1 MRRRRVV
8 KVEAG
13 LLSRL
18 AAQWYGSA
26 PALTSAGST
35 LSFSELNTA
44 ANRIGSGLL
53 GAGLARGDRVGVLAY
68 NTSEVV
74 EAWLGFEKHNLV
86 RAVLHSHIGA
96 DAHAWTL
103 NHIEATALV
112 FDTRLT
118 EVVESC
124 RDELR
129 TVRVF
134 AAIGPDV
141 PDWAVPFA
149 ELQAQGSPDEP
160 LLEVDED
167 APCFLQLTSGT
178 TGNPKPWIKTY
189 RSWEAVIDHNLHH
202 FDTFGPGIPPI
213 GTDDVNLHFHPI
225 QWASGFQTLYP
236 YLIRGARSVLMDDS
250 AFDPDALLDTI
261 VEEGVTATFM
271 PGPLLTPTLD
281 AVQARGGFEH
291 GLRRMVVF
299 FGTPEMLERTTELL
313 GPIWAHGFGST
324 EQGAVTT
331 RLLPTDLAGHPE
343 RIASVGR
350 GASPFFDVAIFD
362 PEGRRLGPGEI
373 GEIGVRSAMSIGGYW
388 GLEDAT
394 ERAFFPGDW
403 FRPRDVGYIDDDG
416 FLYYADRAGDE
427 IRTGEGV
434 VYPHYVEAELLR
446 HPAVA
451 NCGVV
456 GLDDEVVAAVLLKDA
471 DAASESLQEAIMAT
485 CGGEVRRP
493 DRVIFVSQLPTVL
506 GGAKVQR
513 GQLREQLLASRH

>member
-1 MRRRRVV
+1 M

-26 PALTSAGST
+26 PALTGADAT
-35 LSFSELNTA
+35 LSFSELNA
-44 ANRIGSGLL
+44 GANRIGSGLL
-53 GAGLARGDRVGVLAY
+53 GAGLERGDRVGVLAY
-68 NTSEVV
+68 NRPEVV

-86 RAVLHSHIGA
+86 RAVLHTHIPA
-96 DAHAWTL
+96 EAHAWAL

-112 FDTRLT
+112 FDARLA
-118 EVVESC
+118 EVVDSF
-124 RDELR
+124 RDDLS

-141 PDWAVPFA
+141 PDWAVPFG
-149 ELQAQGSPDEP
+149 ELQASGSAEDP
-160 LLEVDED
+160 LLDVDED

-189 RSWEAVIDHNLHH
+189 RSWEAVINHNLHH

-213 GTDDVNLHFHPI
+213 GTEDVNLHFHPI

-250 AFDPDALLDTI
+250 EFDADALLDMI
-261 VEEGVTATFM
+261 IREGVTATFM
-271 PGPLLTPTLD
+271 PGPLLTPVLD
-281 AVQARGGFEH
+281 AVEARGGFEH
-291 GLRRMVVF
+291 SLRRMVVF
-299 FGTPEMLERTTELL
+299 FGTPELLERTTKLL

-331 RLLPTDLAGHPE
+331 RLLPSDLEGDPR

-362 PEGRRLGPGEI
+362 PDGRRLGPNEI
-373 GEIGVRSAMSIGGYW
+373 GEIGVRSAMSVGGYW

-394 ERAFFPGDW
+394 QQAFFAGDW
-403 FRPRDVGYIDDDG
+403 FRPRDVGYLDADG

-456 GLDDEVVAAVLLKDA
+456 GIGDEVVAAVLLKEPGRASDELQQA
-471 DAASESLQEAIMAT
+471 ILAACA
-485 CGGEVRRP
+485 GDVRRP
-493 DRVIFVSQLPTVL
+493 DRVVFVSQLPTVL

-513 GQLREQLLASRH
+513 GQLREQLTAARS

>member
-1 MRRRRVV
+1 M

-26 PALTSAGST
+26 PALTSGDST
-35 LSFSELNTA
+35 LSFSELNA
-44 ANRIGSGLL
+44 GANRIGSGLL
-53 GAGLARGDRVGVLAY
+53 GAGLDRGDRVGVLAF
-68 NTSEVV
+68 NTPEVV

-86 RAVLHSHIGA
+86 RAVLHTPHRA
-96 DAHAWTL
+96 EAHAWTL
-103 NHIEATALV
+103 NHIEAKALV

-118 EVVESC
+118 ELVESC

-129 TVRVF
+129 PCACSRRSDPKCPTGRSRSASCRR
-134 AAIGPDV
+134 AARPRTRCSTSTRTRR
-141 PDWAVPFA
+141 A
-149 ELQAQGSPDEP
+149 S
-160 LLEVDED
+160 
-167 APCFLQLTSGT
+167 CSSTSGT

-189 RSWEAVIDHNLHH
+189 RSWQAVIAHNLHH

-213 GTDDVNLHFHPI
+213 ATDDVNLHFHPI

-250 AFDPDALLDTI
+250 EFEAAALLDTI
-261 VEEGVTATFM
+261 TSEGVTATFM
-271 PGPLLTPTLD
+271 PGPLLTPVLD
-281 AVQARGGFEH
+281 AIEARGGFEH
-291 GLRRMVVF
+291 SLRRMVVF
-299 FGTPEMLERTTELL
+299 FGTPELLERTTKLL

-331 RLLPTDLAGHPE
+331 RLLPTDLEGHPE

-362 PEGRRLGPGEI
+362 PDGGRLGPDEI
-373 GEIGVRSAMSIGGYW
+373 GEIGVRSAMSLGGYW

-394 ERAFFPGDW
+394 EQAFFDGDW
-403 FRPRDVGYIDDDG
+403 FRPRDVGYLDADG

-427 IRTGEGV
+427 IQTDEGV

-446 HPAVA
+446 HGAVA

-456 GLDDEVVAAVLLKDA
+456 GVDDQVVAAVLLKDPG
-471 DAASESLQEAIMAT
+471 AASDDLVAAILT
-485 CGGEVRRP
+485 TVGGDVRRP
-493 DRVIFVSQLPTVL
+493 DRIVFVSELPTVL

-513 GQLREQLLASRH
+513 AALREQLMAAR

>member
-1 MRRRRVV
+1 VR
-8 KVEAG
+8 VEAG

-26 PALTSAGST
+26 PAITCGEST
-35 LSFSELNTA
+35 LTFDQLNTG

-53 GAGLARGDRVGVLAY
+53 GAGLARGDRVGVLAF
-68 NTSEVV
+68 NSAEVV
-74 EAWLGFEKHNLV
+74 EAWLGCEKHNLV
-86 RAVLHSHIGA
+86 RAVLHTHIPA
-96 DAHAWTL
+96 ESHAWAL
-103 NHIEATALV
+103 DHIEATALV
-112 FDTRLT
+112 FDSRLA
-118 EVVESC
+118 EVVDSF
-124 RDELR
+124 RDRLR
-129 TVRVF
+129 TVRLF
-134 AAIGPDV
+134 AAIGPDA
-141 PDWAVPFA
+141 PDWAVPFR
-149 ELQAQGSPDEP
+149 ELQATGSAEDP
-160 LLEVDED
+160 LLDVDED

-189 RSWEAVIDHNLHH
+189 RSWQAVIDHNLHH

-213 GTDDVNLHFHPI
+213 GRDDVNLHFHPI

-236 YLIRGARSVLMDDS
+236 YVIRGARSVLMDDS

-261 VEEGVTATFM
+261 VREGVTATFM
-271 PGPLLTPTLD
+271 PGPLLTPVLD
-281 AVQARGGFEH
+281 AVEARGGFDHE
-291 GLRRMVVF
+291 LRRMVVF
-299 FGTPEMLERTTELL
+299 FGTPELLERTTRLL

-331 RLLPTDLAGHPE
+331 RLLPTDVAEDPR

-362 PEGRRLGPGEI
+362 PDGRRLGPGEI

-388 GLEDAT
+388 GLEEAT
-394 ERAFFPGDW
+394 EQAFFADDW
-403 FRPRDVGYIDDDG
+403 FRPRDVGYMDEDG

-427 IRTGEGV
+427 IQTGDGV

-456 GLDDEVVAAVLLKDA
+456 GVGEEVVAVVLLK
-471 DAASESLQEAIMAT
+471 ESGTPSDELQEAILAMCA
-485 CGGEVRRP
+485 GEVRRP
-493 DRVIFVSQLPTVL
+493 DRVVFVSELPTVL

-513 GQLREQLLASRH
+513 AQLREQLLAARN

>member
-1 MRRRRVV
+1 V

-18 AAQWYGSA
+18 AAQWYGAA
-26 PALTSAGST
+26 PALTCEGST
-35 LSFSELNTA
+35 LSFAELNAA
-44 ANRIGSGLL
+44 ANRIGSGLRA
-53 GAGLARGDRVGVLAY
+53 AGLARGDRVGVLAY
-68 NTSEVV
+68 NRPEVV
-74 EAWLGFEKHNLV
+74 EAWLGCEKHNLV
-86 RAVLHSHIGA
+86 RAVLHTHIAA

-103 NHIEATALV
+103 NHIDAAALV

-118 EVVESC
+118 PLVDSI
-124 RDELR
+124 RDHLD
-129 TVRVF
+129 TVRLF
-134 AAIGPDV
+134 AAIGPDA
-141 PDWAVPFA
+141 PDWAVPFR
-149 ELQAQGSPDEP
+149 ELQAGGSAEDP

-202 FDTFGPGIPPI
+202 FDTFGPGTPPI
-213 GTDDVNLHFHPI
+213 GRDDVNLHFHPI

-236 YLIRGARSVLMDDS
+236 YLIRGARSVLVDD
-250 AFDPDALLDTI
+250 AQFDADALLDAI
-261 VEEGVTATFM
+261 VSEGATATFM
-271 PGPLLTPTLD
+271 PGPLLTPVLD
-281 AVQARGGFEH
+281 AIEARGGLDH
-291 GLRRMVVF
+291 ALRRMVVF
-299 FGTPEMLERTTELL
+299 FGTPELLERTTRLL

-331 RLLPTDLAGHPE
+331 RLLPSDLEGHRA

-362 PEGRRLGPGEI
+362 PDGRRLGPGEI

-388 GLEDAT
+388 GLPDAT
-394 ERAFFPGDW
+394 EQAFFAGDW
-403 FRPRDVGYIDDDG
+403 FRPRDIGYLDEDG

-427 IRTGEGV
+427 IRTDDGV

-456 GLDDEVVAAVLLKDA
+456 GVEELVVAVVQLKDPGEPSA
-471 DAASESLQEAIMAT
+471 ELEQAILAMCA
-485 CGGEVRRP
+485 GSVRTP
-493 DRVIFVSQLPTVL
+493 DRVVFVSELPTVL

-513 GQLREQLLASRH
+513 GQLREQLLAARD